1 MKHFHLNSALI
12 CAAAGIAVLLVDRQ
26 LSEPENGG
34 AEALLAADRAFS
46 AMSVSAGAK
55 AAWGAFLTDD
65 AMILG
70 RGSQPNR
77 GLANIL
83 PGFDDWPAGASISWQ
98 PQDGEVADSGEL
110 GWTWGRYVYTAP
122 GPGTGEDGAPTA
134 SHGKYLNIWK
144 KQADGSWKVTI
155 DMGNQNPAPGDS
167 E

>member
-12 CAAAGIAVLLVDRQ
+12 GAGVGIAVLLIAKP
-26 LSEPENGG
+26 LTGPGNTG
-34 AEALLAADRAFS
+34 ADALLAADRAFS

-70 RGSQPNR
+70 QGSQPER

-83 PGFDDWPAGASISWQ
+83 PGFDDWPPGASIGWE
-98 PQDGEVADSGEL
+98 PQNGEVAASGDL

-122 GPGTGEDGAPTA
+122 GEDGTPVT

-144 KQADGSWKVTI
+144 KQSDGTWKVTI
-155 DMGNQNPAPGDS
+155 DMGNQNPAPGGS